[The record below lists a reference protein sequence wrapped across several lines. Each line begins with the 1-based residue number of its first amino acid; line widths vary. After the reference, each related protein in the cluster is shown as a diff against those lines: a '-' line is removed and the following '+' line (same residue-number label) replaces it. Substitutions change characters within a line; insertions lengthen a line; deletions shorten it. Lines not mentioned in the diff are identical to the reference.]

1 MKVEKIKIAEGWVEG
16 RDREANGEVTVNG
29 VEYEFKLETED
40 GMTSI
45 WISKEDNEI
54 WYNRSWVPA
63 SLECDED
70 LDMYGISEDDGMA
83 IYDEILEF
91 VCENG
96 YELGE
101 EED

>member
-1 MKVEKIKIAEGWVEG
+1 MKVEILKMDGWVKG
-16 RDREANGEVTVNG
+16 RDREVSGEVTVNG
-29 VEYEFKLETED
+29 VEYEFELETDD

-70 LDMYGISEDDGMA
+70 LDMYDISEEEGEE
-83 IYDEILEF
+83 IYDAILAS
-91 VCENG
+91 VCDAG
-96 YELGE
+96 YEIDLAV
-101 EED
+101 